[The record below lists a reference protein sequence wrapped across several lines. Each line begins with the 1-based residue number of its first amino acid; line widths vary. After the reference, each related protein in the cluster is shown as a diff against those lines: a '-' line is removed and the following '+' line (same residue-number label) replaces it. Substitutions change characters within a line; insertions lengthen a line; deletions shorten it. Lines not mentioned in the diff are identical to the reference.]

1 MIVQAVLQSPGFIP
15 VRGNI
20 LGRETIFKSF
30 MAAANCSDLEC
41 LRHIP
46 TDIIIKAN
54 AVISSS
60 DTNINTTIG
69 PGPVVDG
76 DYVPD
81 LPSKLLLEGQFH
93 KNAIVVTA
101 NNAHEVRLLCYL
113 PLPRTSINKTIRA
126 FFSILLR
133 TM

>member
-1 MIVQAVLQSPGFIP
+1 MEIVQAVLQSPGFIP

-46 TDIIIKAN
+46 TDIIMKAN
-54 AVISSS
+54 AFISSS

-69 PGPVVDG
+69 PGPVVSNTVIRHHSTSNLMHFG
-76 DYVPD
+76 ASTYG
-81 LPSKLLLEGQFH
+81 SIFESSGSLL
-93 KNAIVVTA
+93 
-101 NNAHEVRLLCYL
+101 
-113 PLPRTSINKTIRA
+113 
-126 FFSILLR
+126 
-133 TM
+133 